1 MSKIRGRHALFLDEL
16 YSDPTRNATE
26 AWVRVFGVKRETART
41 SSKRC
46 LDYPAVAAECA
57 RRDKEIAE
65 RAGLAAGDVLQLLV
79 QVATADARDL
89 IEYWRG
95 PCRYCHGDGHL
106 YQRTPRE
113 YREAWDAYQRTEK
126 GRQDVVG
133 MHFDHAGGLGFNR
146 RVAPH
151 PECPECNGDG
161 EGYEIVRDTRN
172 LSAQAARLYGG
183 VKRTKDGISVITRG
197 QDKALELLAK
207 VHGLLRDKAEDPEDL
222 AAPPAA
228 TVTYG
233 VKDAR
238 KVEP

>member
-1 MSKIRGRHALFLDEL
+1 MNPLRGRHRQFLDEL
-16 YSDPTRNATE
+16 YTDPARNATE
-26 AWVRVFGVKRETART
+26 AYLRLFNVSRETARA
-41 SSKRC
+41 SSCR
-46 LDYPAVAAECA
+46 LLQYPAVVAEMA
-57 RRDKEIAE
+57 RRDKEAAE
-65 RAGLAAGDVLQLLV
+65 RAGMTAGDVAQMLV
-79 QVATADARDL
+79 QLATADARDL

-95 PCRYCHGDGHL
+95 PCRYCHGEGHL

-113 YREAWDAYQRTEK
+113 YREAWSAYQLTEK

-133 MHFDHAGGLGFNR
+133 LHFDHAGGLGFNR
-146 RVAPH
+146 RLAPH

-161 EGYEIVRDTRN
+161 EGYEIVRDTRT
-172 LSAQAARLYGG
+172 LSATAARLYGG

-197 QDKALELLAK
+197 QDKAVELLAK
-207 VHGLLRDKAEDPEDL
+207 MHGMLRDKQEDPEDL